1 MAEIVPFFAIPFG
14 FARLDDSAPLN
25 ERLRETFLQRAA
37 AGAAYANPRPI
48 TRRNQQVYES
58 RFDLFRWPEAP
69 VQHLKEFCWR
79 ELIRWV
85 CELNRYDDK
94 VRAQLLLY
102 ADSWF
107 HITRRGG
114 FFALHNHPMA
124 SWSGVYCVDPG
135 GHEPQHPDSGLLS
148 FVSPVLTCSM
158 FLDAANTRLQ
168 GPYAHGIR
176 SLRLEPGQL
185 VLFPSWILHEVTPF
199 TGDGER
205 ITVSFNAWFGLAS
218 DSPPSA

>member
-1 MAEIVPFFAIPFG
+1 MTEIVPFFAVPFG
-14 FARLDDSAPLN
+14 FARLDDCAPLN
-25 ERLRETFLQRAA
+25 RQLRETFLQRAA
-37 AGAAYANPRPI
+37 LGAAYANPRPI
-48 TRRNQQVYES
+48 TRRNQEVFES

-85 CELNRYDDK
+85 CELNRYDDN

-124 SWSGVYCVDPG
+124 SSAGVYSVDPR
-135 GHEPQHPDSGLLS
+135 GHDVQHPACGLLGL
-148 FVSPVLTCSM
+148 VSSLLTPSM
-158 FLDAANTRLQ
+158 FLDAANSQLH
-168 GPYAHGIR
+168 GPYSRGR
-176 SLRLEPGQL
+176 PSLRLEP
-185 VLFPSWILHEVTPF
+185 
-199 TGDGER
+199 
-205 ITVSFNAWFGLAS
+205 
-218 DSPPSA
+218 